1 MENSVRA
8 LAPQAQNLPRNQT
21 GESCLKRLVSALE
34 FAGWTMTP
42 TLKAQFSKANIDE
55 AIEEAEYQLAPAG
68 IEDLV
73 IAIDRLMTFA
83 RTFAIQT
90 DRAGLTEIWRDGSKG
105 MPRRALREGVT
116 EVLSKSTD
124 TYRVPMPGAVWD
136 IMRDQVAKWESEV
149 AALREVRRRMS
160 IADVPQLAAP
170 ERIPVSPEYA
180 RQTQEITEKT
190 LAMLKSKSKGVRI
203 F

>member
-1 MENSVRA
+1 
-8 LAPQAQNLPRNQT
+8 
-21 GESCLKRLVSALE
+21 
-34 FAGWTMTP
+34 MTP
-42 TLKAQFSKANIDE
+42 MLMEQFSTENIDE

-68 IEDLV
+68 MEDLV
-73 IAIDRLMTFA
+73 IAIDRLLTFA

-90 DRAGLTEIWRDGSKG
+90 DRAGLTEIWRDGCKG

-136 IMRDQVAKWESEV
+136 IMREQIAKWESVV
-149 AALREVRRRMS
+149 AALREVRRRMTIPDS
-160 IADVPQLAAP
+160 PRLASP
-170 ERIPVSPEYA
+170 ESIPVSLEYA
-180 RQTQEITEKT
+180 RQTQEITERT